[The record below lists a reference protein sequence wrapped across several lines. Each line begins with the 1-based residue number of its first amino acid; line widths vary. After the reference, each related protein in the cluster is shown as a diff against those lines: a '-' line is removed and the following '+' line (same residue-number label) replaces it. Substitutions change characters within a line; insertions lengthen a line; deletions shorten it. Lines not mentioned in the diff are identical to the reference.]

1 MLCLVPSPGA
11 QSVPKAWISGTE
23 VPIRHLMR
31 WLRRCQ
37 RVVVAALAVA
47 LGFVLLSGS
56 AGAVDSWQERGS
68 GLFGE
73 VASEELGRAVAISDD
88 GSRMIVG
95 SPIFE
100 NDGSSY
106 GKGRARAFDWDGTQ
120 WTQVGADVR
129 GEEFGDWAGG
139 AVAISPDGSRIAV
152 GAYGAD
158 AEETSAGWVQV
169 FEWDGTTWQQMGDA
183 LTGVTPG
190 EAFGISVS
198 LVDDGTRLVA
208 GSMVATR
215 VFDWDG
221 MAWLQVGGDMAGVG
235 RSIAASGDGTRVVAG
250 NSFDATGGTQAGLAR
265 MFEWDGSAWAQMGDD
280 LIGSV
285 YDRLGASVV
294 MAETGAVIAVGATQP
309 GNMGSPPGM
318 GVVWV
323 YAWDGD
329 AWTQVG
335 DALPGLASAGWF
347 GQSAA
352 MSGDGMRLV
361 AGGGGPGSGSGVV
374 RVFDWDGVAWV
385 PVGGDLEGDVAGD
398 GLGHAVA
405 LSADG
410 RFLAVGAPS
419 NDEVAVSA
427 GLVRF
432 YVRPEVPGPPGAVD
446 VAAGD
451 GEVAVSWAA
460 PDDDGAAAIT
470 SYEVVGVPAG
480 SCVTEGATACV
491 IDGLTNGVSYTFSVR
506 AGNAV
511 GFGPFSTVSTPAAP
525 QLTRTGYVMADATG
539 GIYGFGDAVVGGD
552 VTLAPGV
559 TVVDIELTP
568 SGNGYWVLD
577 SGGNLHTYGDAVA
590 LGPVDVSTFED
601 MVDFAVAPDQPEGM
615 VSMVPS
621 QSGEGLLVFT
631 NRGRVVVLGDAA
643 VAGDL
648 LSYRLNSPVIDA
660 KVDPDGV
667 GYWMLAA
674 DGGLFAFDAAYEG
687 SLPELVA
694 QISPGLTAEQWLA
707 SPVVGV
713 TPDPDGLGYWMV
725 AADGGVFGFGSVPFR
740 GSLPGVLGP
749 GALPNAPIVGMVPY
763 GNGYVMVGGD
773 GGVFNFSN
781 RLFEGSLG
789 ANPPSSPVV
798 ALSPMP

>member
-1 MLCLVPSPGA
+1 M
-11 QSVPKAWISGTE
+11 W
-23 VPIRHLMR
+23 

-37 RVVVAALAVA
+37 RVVVAGLAVA
-47 LGFVLLSGS
+47 LGFILLMGS

-73 VASEELGRAVAISDD
+73 VSPESFGSAVAISDD

-100 NDGSSY
+100 NDGSSHA
-106 GKGRARAFDWDGTQ
+106 KGRARVFDWDGMQ
-120 WTQVGADVR
+120 WAQVGADVR
-129 GEEFGDWAGG
+129 GEEIGDWAGR
-139 AVAISPDGSRIAV
+139 AVAISPGGSRIAV

-158 AEETSAGWVQV
+158 AEEASAGRVQV
-169 FEWDGTTWQQMGDA
+169 FEWDGTTWQQMGVD
-183 LTGVTPG
+183 LTGVTPA
-190 EAFGISVS
+190 EHFGISVS
-198 LVDDGTRLVA
+198 LADDGTRLVV
-208 GSMVATR
+208 GSNVATR

-221 MAWLQVGGDMAGVG
+221 AAWLQVGGDMAGVG
-235 RSIAASGDGTRVVAG
+235 RSVAASGDGTRVVA
-250 NSFDATGGTQAGLAR
+250 SDFMDDTGGRDAGLAR
-265 MFEWDGSAWAQMGDD
+265 VFEWDGSAWAQMGDD
-280 LIGSV
+280 LIGSI
-285 YDRLGASVV
+285 YDQLGASVA
-294 MAETGAVIAVGATQP
+294 MADTGAYIAVGATQP
-309 GNMGSPPGM
+309 GSMGSPAGT
-318 GVVWV
+318 GVVWA

-329 AWTQVG
+329 AWTQMG
-335 DALPGLASAGWF
+335 DALPGVASAGWF
-347 GQSAA
+347 GDSVA
-352 MSGDGMRLV
+352 MSADGLRLA
-361 AGGGGPGSGSGVV
+361 AGGGGPGSGSGLV
-374 RVFDWDGVAWV
+374 RVFDWDGAAWV
-385 PVGGDLEGDVAGD
+385 QVGGDFEGDAAGD
-398 GLGHAVA
+398 GLGAAVA

-410 RFLAVGAPS
+410 RFLAVGAPFNS
-419 NDEVAVSA
+419 EVASNV

-432 YVRPEVPGPPGAVD
+432 YVRPEAPGPPGSVE

-451 GEVAVSWAA
+451 GEVAVSWEA
-460 PDDDGAAAIT
+460 PADDGAAAIT

-491 IDGLTNGVSYTFSVR
+491 IEGLTNGVSYTFSVR

-511 GFGPFSTVSTPAAP
+511 GFGPFSSVSTPVAP

-539 GIYGFGDAVVGGD
+539 GIYGFGDVVVGGD
-552 VTLAPGV
+552 ITLAPGV

-568 SGNGYWVLD
+568 SGDGYWVLD

-590 LGPVDVSTFED
+590 LGPVDVSIFED
-601 MVDFAVAPDQPEGM
+601 MVDFAVAPDQPEVM

-643 VAGDL
+643 AAGNL
-648 LSYRLNSPVIDA
+648 LPYRLNSPVIDA

-667 GYWMLAA
+667 GYWMVSA
-674 DGGLFAFDAAYEG
+674 DGGLFAFAAAYEG

-694 QISPGLTAEQWLA
+694 RISPGLTAEQWLA
-707 SPVVGV
+707 SPVVGI

-749 GALPNAPIVGMVPY
+749 GAVPNAPIVGMVPY

-789 ANPPSSPVV
+789 GDPPSSPVV